1 MLDAHG
7 LTPPVH
13 AILGRTS
20 IVCCPCEQAQW
31 DVGLHSERAALHD
44 KNPAQEDRLGR
55 CNHLHR
61 AAWDPMAAEHQRL
74 STMCVQA
81 EDAVQAQ
88 GFPRVTIFRP
98 GLLLKSEKATVME
111 KVIGSVLTGIPVK
124 DVARCMRLD
133 AEATGSSGKIISMA
147 DMLKTAQAAKQ

>member
-1 MLDAHG
+1 
-7 LTPPVH
+7 
-13 AILGRTS
+13 
-20 IVCCPCEQAQW
+20 
-31 DVGLHSERAALHD
+31 
-44 KNPAQEDRLGR
+44 
-55 CNHLHR
+55 
-61 AAWDPMAAEHQRL
+61 
-74 STMCVQA
+74 MCVQA